1 MRSTFSGFLLR
12 FATVMAIAIG
22 SSFAQTPA
30 NDHPGSLPILL
41 GNETVRKELRLS
53 SLQIALL
60 KSLRG
65 EYRDSV
71 RELTH
76 PMPKTETEVAAAE
89 KKFRTLSARFNQRA
103 LSVMNSSQ
111 RERFLEIE
119 HQVLGATGLMS
130 SSVQS
135 KLQLTE
141 RQKQKIDSIHKKGL
155 RSVGKI
161 NRRFSEDRFDAD
173 ERLQLLRKHR
183 ISEGKSLL
191 KVLTPEQQTAFDQL
205 GGKPLAS
212 DSGQSPRR

>member
-1 MRSTFSGFLLR
+1 
-12 FATVMAIAIG
+12 MAVSIG
-22 SSFAQTPA
+22 SSFALTPA

-76 PMPKTETEVAAAE
+76 PMPKTVTEVAEAE
-89 KKFRTLSARFNQRA
+89 KKFQALSVRFNRRA

-119 HQVLGATGLMS
+119 HQLLGATGLLTA
-130 SSVQS
+130 SVQA

-141 RQKQKIDSIHKKGL
+141 RQKQKIDSIRKKG
-155 RSVGKI
+155 RGSVGKI
-161 NRRFSEDRFDAD
+161 NRQFSENRIDAD

-191 KVLTPEQQTAFDQL
+191 KTLTPEQRIAFDQL
-205 GGKPLAS
+205 GGKPLPS
-212 DSGQSPRR
+212 NSGPSPRG